1 VGAVITF
8 WVNRDG
14 RFGLQ
19 NYQSHRGRAI
29 ADRFEPR
36 LYEDLGGARV
46 SFANG
51 PQIFAG
57 LDQATPTQRELA
69 GVLWDAHAAAAP
81 DVPRLNDP
89 RRVLLRFEL
98 LHRLWEC
105 GLNRFRVYR
114 VDHADEVTRFPV
126 FVRHIHR
133 HNGPATRLVHS
144 RDDLTRVLRALR
156 IRGRRMRDHM
166 IVEYCDVCGADGLYR
181 KYAAFRV
188 GSHII
193 PSHVFAATGW
203 TVKSTQNE
211 PNDASVQ
218 EALQYQRE
226 NPHAAW
232 LARVFELA
240 GIEYGRVDY
249 GVADGVPQVWEINLN
264 ATLGR
269 AEGQSRHTN
278 LAPELKALRDSA
290 RDIFHTRL
298 RAAFLE
304 LDVYPSTGTVNVSVD
319 EGLQARLRR
328 DTEQRERRQR
338 VTAWLNRL
346 YDNPLLN
353 RPVRKLYALLPRR

>member
-1 VGAVITF
+1 VITF

-14 RFGLQ
+14 LFGLN

-36 LYEDLGGARV
+36 LYEDLAGDRIALGGGA
-46 SFANG
+46 
-51 PQIFAG
+51 QIFAG
-57 LDQATPTQRELA
+57 LDQVTPARRDLVA
-69 GVLWDAHAAAAP
+69 RLWDAHVAAAP
-81 DVPRLNDP
+81 QVPRLNDP

-98 LHRLWEC
+98 LHRLWEQ

-114 VDHADEVTRFPV
+114 VDQADEVTRFPV

-144 RDDLTRVLRALR
+144 HDELRRVLAALR

-166 IVEYCDVCGADGLYR
+166 IVEYCDVSGPDGLFR

-188 GSHII
+188 GAHII
-193 PSHVFAATGW
+193 PSHTFASSQW
-203 TVKSTQNE
+203 VLKSQGNE
-211 PNDASVQ
+211 PTEASVH
-218 EALQYQRE
+218 EGLQYQRE

-232 LARVFELA
+232 LARVFDLA

-249 GVADGVPQVWEINLN
+249 GVAGGVPQLWEINLN
-264 ATLGR
+264 ATIGR

-278 LAPELKALRDSA
+278 LPPELKALRDGG
-290 RDIFHTRL
+290 RDLFHTQL

-304 LDVYPSTGTVNVSVD
+304 LDAQPAGPGVDVRVD
-319 EGLQARLRR
+319 EALQARLRR
-328 DTEQRERRQR
+328 DDGRHARRR
-338 VTAWLNRL
+338 KFIEWLGRL

-353 RPVRKLYALLPRR
+353 RPVRKLYSLLPRR